1 MKRIFGTIVL
11 FLIVGIVGAAAIE
24 TGIGV
29 KGVVGMHIASG
40 DDWDN
45 TVDFFGGNN
54 LGTFAFG
61 AGVFGDL
68 KIANNMAI
76 GVEALYGRIGGKFED
91 YVGDTVKETIPVI
104 QVPITF
110 KYAFTNKEK
119 SSTYVFVGPNLYFV
133 TGDFKQTLNI
143 DGDESSS
150 EGKVDNKFALGFV
163 VGFADEYRMGNG
175 SIVLDLRYARTI
187 GKIFDGD
194 VFYNS
199 FVVGLGYKF
208 NLGE

>member
-1 MKRIFGTIVL
+1 MKQILGSVVL
-11 FLIVGIVGAAAIE
+11 FLVIGVVGVGALD
-24 TGIGV
+24 TGFGV

-40 DDWDN
+40 NDWDN

-61 AGVFGDL
+61 AGIFGDL
-68 KIANNMAI
+68 KVANNIAI

-91 YVGDTVKETIPVI
+91 YIGDTVKETIPVV

-110 KYAFTNKEK
+110 KYAFSNKEK
-119 SSTYVFVGPNLYFV
+119 SSTYVFFGPSLYFV
-133 TGDFKQTLNI
+133 TGDFKQTFNV
-143 DGDESSS
+143 DGDESST

-163 VGFADEYRMGNG
+163 VGFADEYRMGAG

-187 GKIFDGD
+187 GKLFDAD

-199 FVVGLGYKF
+199 FVAGLGYKF
-208 NLGE
+208 NLGK